1 MNIEAERRR
10 LVRMLALSC
19 GAFALAL
26 TGLVAYA
33 ALHVR
38 WGLPLVAAAV
48 AGGVGA
54 QVWFISGA
62 ARGARKA

>member
-1 MNIEAERRR
+1 MNVQAERRR

-19 GAFALAL
+19 VAFALAL
-26 TGLVAYA
+26 AGLVAYA
-33 ALHVR
+33 AMHAR
-38 WGLPLVAAAV
+38 WGLPLFAAAI

-62 ARGARKA
+62 ARGVRKA